1 MPLPQLLAHKR
12 DLCYVTDIY
21 ASTNVMTQPVDLDR
35 HASLITVMDAVIP
48 VLWEVCSGAPPG
60 TKANT
65 GILNR
70 AF

>member
-1 MPLPQLLAHKR
+1 
-12 DLCYVTDIY
+12 
-21 ASTNVMTQPVDLDR
+21 MTQPVDLDR

-60 TKANT
+60 TKAHT

-70 AF
+70 AC